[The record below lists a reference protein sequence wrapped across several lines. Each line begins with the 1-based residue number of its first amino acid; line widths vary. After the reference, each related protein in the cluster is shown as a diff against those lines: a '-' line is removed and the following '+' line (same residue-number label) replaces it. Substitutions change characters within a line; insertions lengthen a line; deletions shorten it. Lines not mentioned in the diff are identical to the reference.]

1 MVCFPIIEKPEN
13 RSELNGIIK
22 IIQKSANPLK
32 YIEPTS
38 GSGTLV
44 DGDIRSLVLWNSYFR
59 AKANT
64 TEEEAWFQLD
74 FKHLRIYPISY
85 ALRGMNKDV
94 SMYYG
99 NQWSVYGIK
108 ENDIDKSDNWKN
120 LGTHESAAGK
130 YCGDSP
136 LCLANGSIDTF
147 DVNNEKF
154 DGFRYIRFVSKK
166 VTHPDSLK
174 LLLASAVEVYGLL
187 INPNKCIIT
196 CKLRNKASIVIY
208 ALHILLC

>member
-1 MVCFPIIEKPEN
+1 MVCFPIIAKPEN

-44 DGDIRSLVLWNSYFR
+44 DGDISSLVLWNSYFR

-85 ALRGMNKDV
+85 ALRGMTKDV
-94 SMYYG
+94 SMY
-99 NQWSVYGIK
+99 
-108 ENDIDKSDNWKN
+108 
-120 LGTHESAAGK
+120 
-130 YCGDSP
+130 
-136 LCLANGSIDTF
+136 
-147 DVNNEKF
+147 
-154 DGFRYIRFVSKK
+154 
-166 VTHPDSLK
+166 
-174 LLLASAVEVYGLL
+174 
-187 INPNKCIIT
+187 
-196 CKLRNKASIVIY
+196 
-208 ALHILLC
+208 